1 MFTINYLIESRI
13 VDGIA
18 AWILLST
25 IAILSSTRI
34 GASIRYYAAQS
45 ILLGILT
52 LAVYLF
58 TGIAHILIAAVL
70 TIVVKGFILPY
81 LMFRVLNRL
90 HIKRDVEMRLGI
102 PYLLIISVI
111 FIIIAYAATN
121 PIRGLGQLHT
131 HHTLP
136 IAIGIVLIGLLIM
149 ISRTK
154 ALTQLLGLVT
164 MENGLFL
171 AGLSV
176 TYGMPLIVE
185 LGIFFDLLIGVFIMG
200 IFILRIERSIPRAH
214 RRA

>member
-1 MFTINYLIESRI
+1 MFALNYLLEARI
-13 VDGIA
+13 IDGLA
-18 AWILLST
+18 AWILLTT

-45 ILLGILT
+45 IMLGILT

-58 TGIAHILIAAVL
+58 TGISHILIAAIL
-70 TIVVKGFILPY
+70 TFAVKGVVLPL

-90 HIKRDVEMRLGI
+90 HIKRDVEIRLGI
-102 PYLLIISVI
+102 PYLLLISVI
-111 FIIIAYAATN
+111 FIVIAYAVTHPFAR
-121 PIRGLGQLHT
+121 IGQLHT

-149 ISRTK
+149 ITRTK

-164 MENGLFL
+164 MENGIFL

-185 LGIFFDLLIGVFIMG
+185 LGILFDLLIGVFIMG
-200 IFILRIERSIPRAH
+200 IFILRIERSLPRVH
-214 RRA
+214 RGI